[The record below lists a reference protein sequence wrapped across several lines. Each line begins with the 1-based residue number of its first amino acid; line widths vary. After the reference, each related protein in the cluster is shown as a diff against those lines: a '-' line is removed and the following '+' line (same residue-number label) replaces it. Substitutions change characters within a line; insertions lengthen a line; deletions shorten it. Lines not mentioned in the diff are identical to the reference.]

1 MNTLMIDSSAYR
13 AASARVDGDV
23 LIVGLMNGRE
33 FTVPLMFFSELEG
46 LSESLKADVEVIIDG
61 SGIMFGDS
69 EAITMARILGIDERP
84 PYNERV
90 SFSLV

>member
-1 MNTLMIDSSAYR
+1 VNTLMIDSSAYR
-13 AASARVDGDV
+13 AVDARVKDDV

-33 FTVPLMFFSELEG
+33 FSVPLMFFSELEG
-46 LSESLKADVEVIIDG
+46 MGDAMRQDVEVIIDG

-84 PYNERV
+84 PHNERV